1 MSSLKS
7 KLVVVSAA
15 FGLAAASLAGA
26 PAATAQNLVDVTF
39 SLDFI
44 PLGRHAPWYVA
55 KAKGY
60 YKEEG
65 LNVKI
70 IASKGSAKVIQAIE
84 SGLADIGFADVP
96 GVVMARAAGATL
108 KMVAVN
114 YQRAPYAIFSLSPG
128 ANITS
133 AKQLE
138 GLTLGSGAGSF
149 TPKVIGGYMQQQGL
163 DPSKLSITNVAPP
176 ARGAMLLAGKVPA
189 IEFFVMAQPGLAR
202 AAAKDGKELKTFLL
216 GGNGLELYS
225 NGIAATEAYIKKNPD
240 IMKKFVRAALRGWQ
254 YPLRNPKE
262 AAKLQRQYID
272 ALDPE
277 IIAAEIE
284 VLKTLAVTDDTK
296 ANGLGWFD
304 PAKIASSRDF
314 VLKNV
319 DVKGTPPAVEDI
331 YVSGF
336 LPETPI
342 KP

>member
-1 MSSLKS
+1 MSSFKS
-7 KLVVVSAA
+7 KWVAVSAA
-15 FGLAAASLAGA
+15 IGIAVASLAAAPVANA
-26 PAATAQNLVDVTF
+26 KDLVNVTF

-55 KAKGY
+55 KSKGFY
-60 YKEEG
+60 EEEG

-96 GVVMARAAGATL
+96 GVVMGRAAGATL
-108 KMVAVN
+108 KMVAVI
-114 YQRAPYAIFSLSPG
+114 YQKAPYAIFSLSPG
-128 ANITS
+128 ASVTS

-149 TPKVIGGYMQQQGL
+149 TPKVIGGFMQQQGL

-176 ARGAMLLAGKVPA
+176 ARGAMLLSGKVPA
-189 IEFFVMAQPGLAR
+189 IEFFVMAKPGLTR
-202 AAAKDGKELKTFLL
+202 AAAKGGRELKTFLL
-216 GGNGLELYS
+216 GSHGLDLYS
-225 NGIAATEAYIKKNPD
+225 NGIAATDAYIKKNPE
-240 IMKKFVRAALRGWQ
+240 IVRKFVRAALRGWQ
-254 YPLRNPKE
+254 YALRNPE
-262 AAKLQRQYID
+262 ESAKLQRQFIE

-304 PAKIASSRDF
+304 PAKIATSREF

-319 DVKGTPPAVEDI
+319 DIKGTPPAVEDI

-336 LPETPI
+336 LPKEPI